1 MGHLEFLIVL
11 HLINFPSI
19 FFKLGPVMGQT
30 VGSSHVLKYLLSK
43 YDASGLVKLSGW
55 ANFEVVS
62 FKKEASFIRVA

>member
-1 MGHLEFLIVL
+1 MDFPQAKHS
-11 HLINFPSI
+11 INFPSI
-19 FFKLGPVMGQT
+19 FFLKLSPVMGQT
-30 VGSSHVLKYLLSK
+30 VGSSHVLKYLLFK

>member
-1 MGHLEFLIVL
+1 
-11 HLINFPSI
+11 
-19 FFKLGPVMGQT
+19 MGQT
-30 VGSSHVLKYLLSK
+30 VGSSHVLKYLLFK

>member
-1 MGHLEFLIVL
+1 
-11 HLINFPSI
+11 
-19 FFKLGPVMGQT
+19 MGQT

-55 ANFEVVS
+55 VNFEVVS